1 MKTCPAENWLARVW
15 ANYRKSLVT
24 WEQWQMTQTQSDQK
38 ALGNAFEDFTLRFL
52 ERFGCRPR
60 LTRSQP
66 QIGWSGN
73 QYEIDIM
80 AQMASPVPLEACNYL
95 VECKFSIPTAAGRF
109 LPERPRQPRGEILEF
124 FVKGVELSR
133 ALKQPLYGLFVTNRQ
148 PDANTVRFANAYG
161 IVLLAPEYPPLP
173 ALPALL
179 SFKGIVENEYME
191 LAWRVRNWLHPRPFD
206 SVYDGNVEAVNYAYF
221 TIYRKLAITPAVRLL
236 K

>member
-1 MKTCPAENWLARVW
+1 MKTLPAEDWLARVW
-15 ANYRKSLVT
+15 ASYRKSLVE
-24 WEQWQMTQTQSDQK
+24 WEQWQMTQTWSDQK
-38 ALGNAFEDFTLRFL
+38 ALGNAFEDFILRFL

-60 LTRSQP
+60 LTRGQP

-80 AQMASPVPLEACNYL
+80 AQIASSVPLPAGKYL
-95 VECKFSIPTAAGRF
+95 VECKFSMPTADGRF
-109 LPERPRQPRGEILEF
+109 LQERPRQSREEMLEF
-124 FVKGVELSR
+124 FVKGAELSH

-161 IVLLAPEYPPLP
+161 LVLLSPEYPPLS

-179 SFKGIVENEYME
+179 KVKDIAESEYME
-191 LAWRVRNWLHPRPFD
+191 LARRGRNWLHPRPFG
-206 SVYDGNVEAVNYAYF
+206 SVYDGNIEAVNSAYF
-221 TIYRKLAITPAVRLL
+221 TICRKLAITPAVRLL